1 MPDGYPLPPSGC
13 LKWKYFGWPRRTL
26 RAVAIFILGH
36 SGGNPS
42 GRTRRVSS
50 GIVVRRAAL
59 LSRPFLP
66 LEQVGQVHLENLL
79 RPLEAFEKVGPERL
93 SMSGNK
99 H

>member
-1 MPDGYPLPPSGC
+1 M
-13 LKWKYFGWPRRTL
+13 
-26 RAVAIFILGH
+26 
-36 SGGNPS
+36 
-42 GRTRRVSS
+42 SS

-99 H
+99 HSLAFNNAPATVDVTLVQCGHATFSRLEAGSSAPRRAVAVRER